1 MKKENCLLC
10 IMERT
15 LILQTFAPD
24 LLNGKI
30 LGKWKDCKNGRNVR
44 GRFLAGLLIE
54 RRRRW
59 ITSALVEISS
69 ELVRIS
75 SELVRTISELL
86 IISAFKK
93 ITNSAS
99 GTPSLWKNQCIRASV
114 ISPLFTFR
122 PVVFKLF
129 TKGYTGKTSAEC
141 RCGKADCAS
150 WGRAWSCGCR
160 KRLFRAKKLRNSNFT
175 KREVSI
181 FCKMT
186 PKACSII

>member
-1 MKKENCLLC
+1 MKNFQTENRFFSAFFAT
-10 IMERT
+10 ER
-15 LILQTFAPD
+15 LVE
-24 LLNGKI
+24 KI
-30 LGKWKDCKNGRNVR
+30 CSAVVR
-44 GRFLAGLLIE
+44 FSSELVRISSE
-54 RRRRW
+54 
-59 ITSALVEISS
+59 LVEISS

-99 GTPSLWKNQCIRASV
+99 GTPSLRKNQCIRASV

-150 WGRAWSCGCR
+150 RGRAWSCGCR